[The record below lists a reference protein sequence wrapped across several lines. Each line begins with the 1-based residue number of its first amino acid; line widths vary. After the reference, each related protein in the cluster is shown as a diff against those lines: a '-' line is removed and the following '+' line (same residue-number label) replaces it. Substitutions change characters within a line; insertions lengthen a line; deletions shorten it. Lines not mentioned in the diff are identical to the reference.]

1 MAITSEARALLTRLM
16 ETGEADTGTVTAA
29 RFRADHANQLDLLD
43 QLVRDRYILQDG
55 TTYRVGLTA
64 VPQLDS
70 HAANALVE
78 HAECLWKGLRNHYLA
93 HLNAPIPVEDL
104 AAACGVEPD
113 PTQRTLRYMLDA
125 PWWSGWSPG
134 GGQAIQSV
142 AAGEIVLK
150 HATFCKL
157 IEEVAS
163 WNAFDATCG
172 FSPRHPEDKLAD
184 VGKAAPE
191 RSKLAHAHPVWL
203 HKLPVHA
210 EALMREVHVA
220 IDAELHALAAM
231 GIRATIDVVSV
242 DLLSG
247 DYGTFKEKLDGLV
260 NEGHFTRSQQGTFI
274 AVVEAGNAASHRGFI
289 PDRES
294 VMAMLEAVQHMLV
307 SAYVLP
313 GSAKSLLAST
323 PKRPPKLRG

>member
-1 MAITSEARALLTRLM
+1 MAITNEARALLTRLM
-16 ETGEADTGTVTAA
+16 ETSEADTGTVTAA
-29 RFRADHANQLDLLD
+29 RFRANHADQLDLLD

-64 VPQLDS
+64 LPQLDS

-78 HAECLWKGLRNHYLA
+78 RAERLWKGLRNHYLA

-113 PTQRTLRYMLDA
+113 STQRTLRYMLDA

-172 FSPRHPEDKLAD
+172 FAPRHLKDKLAGI
-184 VGKAAPE
+184 GKAAPE
-191 RSKLAHAHPVWL
+191 QSKLAHAHPVWL
-203 HKLPVHA
+203 HKLPVNA
-210 EALMREVHVA
+210 EALMREVRMA

-260 NEGHFTRSQQGTFI
+260 KEGHFTRSQQETFT
-274 AVVEAGNAASHRGFI
+274 AVVEAGNAASHRGFV
-289 PDRES
+289 PDRDS
-294 VMAMLEAVQHMLV
+294 VMSMLEAVEHLLV
-307 SAYVLP
+307 SVYVLP
-313 GSAKSLLAST
+313 GSAKSLQAST
-323 PKRPPKLRG
+323 PKRPPKVRK

>member
-1 MAITSEARALLTRLM
+1 MAITIEARALLTRLLD
-16 ETGEADTGTVTAA
+16 TGEADTGNVMAA
-29 RFRADHANQLDLLD
+29 RFRADHENQLELLD

-55 TTYRVGLTA
+55 TNYRVGLTA
-64 VPQLDS
+64 LPQLDS

-78 HAECLWKGLRNHYLA
+78 HAECLWKGLRNHYKA
-93 HLNAPIPVEDL
+93 HLNAPIGMEAL
-104 AAACGVEPD
+104 ATACGVEPD
-113 PTQRTLRYMLDA
+113 SSQRTLRYMLDA

-142 AAGEIVLK
+142 AASEIVLK
-150 HATFCKL
+150 HATFFKL

-163 WNAFDATCG
+163 WNAFDAACG
-172 FSPRHPEDKLAD
+172 FAPSHPADKLAGA
-184 VGKAAPE
+184 GKTAPE
-191 RSKLAHAHPVWL
+191 LSKLAHAHPVWL
-203 HKLPVHA
+203 HKLPANA
-210 EALMREVHVA
+210 EALMREVRVA

-231 GIRATIDVVSV
+231 GIRATLDVVSV

-247 DYGTFKEKLDGLV
+247 DFGTFKEKLDGLFKA
-260 NEGHFTRSQQGTFI
+260 GHFTRSQQDTFN

-289 PDRES
+289 PDRDS
-294 VMAMLEAVQHMLV
+294 VMAMLEAVEHLLV

-313 GSAKSLLAST
+313 GSAKSLQAST